1 MGVRRTGETRGSPR
15 NGGSAK
21 PRRRGACRVNLAT
34 LNTLPKPAFTQTLG
48 AIFEHSPWVAEGA
61 YAAAPFADTEALHA
75 AMVRVVDQ
83 ARLDQQLALIRA
95 HPDLAGK
102 AALAGALTA
111 ESTSEQKGAGLDRLT
126 SEEFAKFHRLN
137 DSYKAKFAFPF
148 ILAVRGHDKHSILAA
163 FETRLLNDAES
174 ERSEALRQIARI
186 AGFRLAD
193 LLS

>member
-1 MGVRRTGETRGSPR
+1 M
-15 NGGSAK
+15 
-21 PRRRGACRVNLAT
+21 NLTT
-34 LNTLPKPAFTQTLG
+34 LNNLSKPAFIQTLG

-61 YAAAPFADTEALHA
+61 YAAKPFADIEALRT
-75 AMVRVVDQ
+75 AMVEVVDG
-83 ARLDQQLALIRA
+83 ASLEQQLALIRA

-102 AALAGALTA
+102 AALAGELTA

-126 SEEFAKFHRLN
+126 AEEFAKFHRLN
-137 DSYKAKFAFPF
+137 DAYKAKFTFPF

-186 AGFRLAD
+186 AGFRLGD
-193 LLS
+193 LIA

>member
-1 MGVRRTGETRGSPR
+1 M
-15 NGGSAK
+15 
-21 PRRRGACRVNLAT
+21 NLTT
-34 LNTLPKPAFTQTLG
+34 LNQLPKPAFVDTLG

-61 YAAAPFADTEALHA
+61 FASVPFANLEALHA
-75 AMVRVVDQ
+75 AMVRVVDH
-83 ARLDQQLALIRA
+83 ASLDQQLALIRA

-102 AALAGALTA
+102 AALAGELTA

-126 SEEFAKFHRLN
+126 PEEFAKFHRLN
-137 DSYKAKFAFPF
+137 EAYKEKFDFPF

-186 AGFRLAD
+186 AGFRLGD
-193 LLS
+193 LIA

>member
-1 MGVRRTGETRGSPR
+1 MNISDI
-15 NGGSAK
+15 NGLSKSAF
-21 PRRRGACRVNLAT
+21 V
-34 LNTLPKPAFTQTLG
+34 QTLG

-61 YAAAPFADTEALHA
+61 YAAKPFADIEALRT
-75 AMVRVVDQ
+75 AMVEVVDG
-83 ARLDQQLALIRA
+83 ASLEQQLALIRA

-102 AALAGALTA
+102 AALAGELTA

-126 SEEFAKFHRLN
+126 AEEFAKFHRLN
-137 DSYKAKFAFPF
+137 DSYKARFNFPF

-174 ERSEALRQIARI
+174 ERAEALRQIARI

>member
-1 MGVRRTGETRGSPR
+1 MNISDINELSK
-15 NGGSAK
+15 SAF
-21 PRRRGACRVNLAT
+21 V
-34 LNTLPKPAFTQTLG
+34 QTLG

-61 YAAAPFADTEALHA
+61 YGAKPFADIEALRT
-75 AMVRVVDQ
+75 AMVEVVDG
-83 ARLDQQLALIRA
+83 ASLEQQLALIRA

-102 AALAGALTA
+102 AALAGELTA

-126 SEEFAKFHRLN
+126 AEEFAKFHRLN
-137 DSYKAKFAFPF
+137 DSYKARFNFPF

-174 ERSEALRQIARI
+174 ERAEALRQIARI

>member
-1 MGVRRTGETRGSPR
+1 MVS
-15 NGGSAK
+15 
-21 PRRRGACRVNLAT
+21 LAT
-34 LNTLPKPAFTQTLG
+34 LNHLSKTAFTQTLG

-61 YAAAPFADTEALHA
+61 HPLKPFTTLEALRT
-75 AMVRVVDQ
+75 AMVKVVDG
-83 ARLDQQLALIRA
+83 APVEQQLALIRA

-102 AALAGALTA
+102 AALEGELTA

-126 SEEFAKFHRLN
+126 PDEFAKFHRLN
-137 DSYKAKFAFPF
+137 DAYKAKFNFPF

-174 ERSEALRQIARI
+174 EKSEALRQIARI

-193 LLS
+193 LMS